1 MEINCPI
8 HGFIGLTDIEAK
20 IINSEPYQRLR
31 RIKQLSG
38 AHYVY
43 PTAEH
48 TRFGHCIGVMYV
60 AGLLGKR
67 LLGRLELGDDVL
79 QDVRLA
85 GLLHDIGHGPFSH
98 VFEECL
104 VERRGL
110 NHEDVTEWIIRDSIV
125 GDLLEDGGVS
135 KNRIADL
142 VRGRR
147 TTKTDSVVSGI
158 VAGQVDADKMD
169 YLIRDSFYCGVNYGL
184 VDIHR
189 LINSIEI
196 AKNLELQFDLAARGA
211 LEAFLVARYEMF
223 LNVYYHKTVRSVEVM
238 LIQLINAADN
248 VLNLTKFETP
258 DEFLAL
264 DDMSLVS
271 KIRRINP
278 DESED
283 AKEAAKMMNLL
294 DSRVL
299 YKSAF
304 EKVLHTGDRFVSK
317 ILTKKKVRESIK
329 DEIAEIAKVP
339 ANEVIVDVPTLPS
352 IPYNPHQLDPMEIGI
367 FEVVEGKRI
376 PRKLS
381 NYSNIAQM
389 MKVYLDVIRVYT
401 FDRHRAKVGRAAR
414 EIFQEIP
421 DRNTRCSTN
430 PYVEY
435 IDSSLTFLNCV

>member
-20 IINSEPYQRLR
+20 IMNSEPYQRLR

-278 DESED
+278 DESDD

-421 DRNTRCSTN
+421 DAAQ
-430 PYVEY
+430 
-435 IDSSLTFLNCV
+435 IHM